1 MSQNTTPTAAPTTP
15 EVVYVEKKRNG
26 LGTAALVL
34 GIIAI
39 ATAWVPFLNV
49 VSMILAVIA
58 IGLGIGGFVMAR
70 KRGGMVKTIFGVV
83 LSIAALVLG
92 MSVNSAAVD
101 AIDEGI
107 EEFEDAMDVTDE
119 VTIEI
124 GAVTSDEFSSEVPVT
139 ITNISDETGSY
150 WVTIV
155 AESADGTT
163 QIDTANV
170 IFNDLKAG
178 QTATDTA
185 IFLDILPE
193 DAVLSVA
200 DVM

>member
-1 MSQNTTPTAAPTTP
+1 MSHTTTPTTATPTP

-26 LGTAALVL
+26 LATASLVI

-58 IGLGIGGFVMAR
+58 IGLGIGGFAMAR

-92 MSVNSAAVD
+92 MSVNTAAVG

-107 EEFEDAMDVTDE
+107 QELEDAMDVTDE
-119 VTIEI
+119 VTIEL
-124 GAVTSDEFSSEVPVT
+124 GAVTSDEFGSDVAVT

-150 WVTIV
+150 WVTIA
-155 AESADGTT
+155 AENADGTT
-163 QIDTANV
+163 QYDTANV
-170 IFNDLKAG
+170 MFNDLKAG

-185 IFLDILPE
+185 MFLDTLPE

>member
-1 MSQNTTPTAAPTTP
+1 MSNTATPTPTP

-26 LGTAALVL
+26 LATASLVV
-34 GIIAI
+34 GIVAI
-39 ATAWVPFLNV
+39 ATAWIPFLNV

-92 MSVNSAAVD
+92 MSVTSAAVG

-107 EEFEDAMDVTDE
+107 QEFEDAMDVTDE
-119 VTIEI
+119 VTIEL
-124 GAVTSDEFSSEVPVT
+124 GAITSDEFGSDVAVT

-150 WVTIV
+150 WVSV
-155 AESADGTT
+155 AAESADGIT
-163 QIDTANV
+163 QYDTASV
-170 IFNDLKAG
+170 IFNDLKSG
-178 QTATDTA
+178 QTATDNA
-185 IFLDILPE
+185 MFVDVLPE
-193 DAVLSVA
+193 DAVLTIA

>member
-1 MSQNTTPTAAPTTP
+1 MSNTTNTAP

-26 LGTAALVL
+26 MATASLVV

-39 ATAWVPFLNV
+39 STAWVPFLNV
-49 VSMILAVIA
+49 ASMILAVIA
-58 IGLGIGGFVMAR
+58 IGLGIGAFFMAR
-70 KRGGMVKTIFGVV
+70 KRGGMVKTAFGVV

-92 MSVNSAAVD
+92 FTVTAATVD
-101 AIDEGI
+101 AIDEAVA
-107 EEFEDAMDVTDE
+107 EVDDALDVTDE
-119 VTIEI
+119 VTVEL

-150 WVTIV
+150 WVTVV
-155 AESADGTT
+155 AETEDGAT
-163 QIDTANV
+163 QIDTTQV

-178 QTATDTA
+178 QSATDA
-185 IFLDILPE
+185 AMFLEVLPE
-193 DAVLSVA
+193 DAVISVA

>member
-139 ITNISDETGSY
+139 ITNISDET
-150 WVTIV
+150 
-155 AESADGTT
+155 AGTT